1 MKHTFYILL
10 SIIVFPFLISAQ
22 EQGNLSPKKKKHFL
36 QSEEDRKVFD
46 KAEYFFNEQNYSQA
60 MSLYKKLEQS
70 FPEERVL
77 IFRIGVCYINAS
89 GDKSKSLDYL
99 SRLDKKKFKRT
110 DFIFYLARANHL
122 DYRFDKAIELYTE
135 FRNSKRG
142 KGKEKMVDRLI
153 ADCITGKEMYAH
165 PVPAQIV
172 NLGPP
177 VNTEYSEYAPTVSS
191 DESTLI
197 FTYTG
202 PRSMGGLQTEPG
214 KQDESGQYLEDIFES
229 KKDSAGHWT
238 FPEPITTINTDG
250 PDAAI
255 SLSNDGQ
262 KLLVFRNSPGDVGDI
277 YMSRLEGT
285 RWTEPER
292 LKGDVNT
299 NAWEGSAS
307 LSPDERTLYFS
318 SERPGGYGGRDI
330 YSASLLPDGSWG
342 NVKNMGPKINSE
354 YNDDSPV
361 MAPDG
366 ISLFFNSDGHPG
378 MGGNDIFVAVQ
389 VDDSVW
395 LDPINLGYPINTPDD
410 DLYFYP
416 VADGNRGYYSSG
428 KSGGFGQQD
437 IYLVEGLGRKT
448 RLVMVKGTITV
459 DDKAVDAS
467 ITVLDEKKGTEFTRH
482 SNTTSG
488 KYLMNMKPGSDF
500 KIIYKTAGFDDQIRH
515 LNTEKVDSF
524 LESTIDIQFF
534 TEAYKAKLKRIQDS
548 LALKKDTT
556 SGRKLPMS
564 LSEMIAK
571 YGDIKVEGLE
581 YKVQVGAYNLS
592 EHFNYSALLKIGKV
606 KKNRGEDG
614 ITRFTVGKVIT
625 LNEVYALK
633 KKVIDAGIKDAF
645 VTAVFKNKR
654 MLLKDLLLNNPFEPK
669 QPDK

>member
-1 MKHTFYILL
+1 MNRPFSILL
-10 SIIVFPFLISAQ
+10 LLIAFPFFLLAQ
-22 EQGNLSPKKKKHFL
+22 EESAAPRKKQKHFL
-36 QSEEDRKVFD
+36 QQEADRKLFD
-46 KAEYFFNEQNYSQA
+46 KAEFYFGEQNYSQA
-60 MSLYKKLEQS
+60 MILYKQLEQS
-70 FPEERVL
+70 FPTERVL
-77 IFRIGVCYINAS
+77 IFRLGVCYINAS
-89 GDKSKSLDYL
+89 GDKSRSLDYL
-99 SRLDKKKFKRT
+99 SRLDKKKFKKT
-110 DFIFYLARANHL
+110 DFLFYLARANHL

-142 KGKEKMVDRLI
+142 KGKEKMVDRMI

-177 VNTEYSEYAPTVSS
+177 VNSENSEYAPTVSS

-202 PRSMGGLQTEPG
+202 PRSMGGLQIEPG
-214 KQDESGQYLEDIFES
+214 KPDESGQYLEDILES
-229 KKDSAGHWT
+229 RKDSAGHWT
-238 FPEPITTINTDG
+238 YPEPIETINTDG

-255 SLSNDGQ
+255 ALSNDGQ

-292 LKGDVNT
+292 LTGDVNT

-342 NVKNMGPKINSE
+342 NVKNLGPKINSE

-416 VADGNRGYYSSG
+416 VADGNKGYYSSG

-467 ITVLDEKKGTEFTRH
+467 ITVMDEKKGTSFTRH
-482 SNTTSG
+482 SNTVTG

-500 KIIYKTAGFDDQIRH
+500 KIIYKTNGFEDQVKH

-524 LESTIDIQFF
+524 LESTIDVQFF
-534 TEAYKAKLKRIQDS
+534 TEAYKARMKRIQDS
-548 LALKKDTT
+548 LALIKDTT
-556 SGRKLPMS
+556 AGKSLPMS
-564 LSEMIAK
+564 LAQMIDK
-571 YGDIKVEGLE
+571 YGNTKIEGLE
-581 YKVQVGAYNLS
+581 YRVQVGAYNLS
-592 EHFNYSALLKIGKV
+592 EHFNYSGLFKIGKV
-606 KKNRGEDG
+606 QKNKGDDG
-614 ITRFTVGKVIT
+614 ITRFTIGKVST

-633 KKVIDAGIKDAF
+633 KKVLEAGIKDAF
-645 VTAVFKNKR
+645 VTAVYQKKR
-654 MLLKDLLLNNPFEPK
+654 MLLKDLLLNHVYDTK
-669 QPDK
+669 